1 MGASEII
8 LDPKIRDWVL
18 IPLTIIMVFMGLAR
32 HYAAK
37 LMRKVSDDI
46 AAVLMATVWIATV
59 WRATPSLSGA
69 VPRCAGLCSSCARSH
84 STRQHRASM
93 ACCIDGRP
101 PPPSLSLSL
110 STTY

>member
-37 LMRKVSDDI
+37 LMRKVSDDM
-46 AAVLMATVWIATV
+46 ATVWMATVWIAT
-59 WRATPSLSGA
+59 PSLSGA
-69 VPRCAGLCSSCARSH
+69 MARCVGLCSSCAR
-84 STRQHRASM
+84 
-93 ACCIDGRP
+93 
-101 PPPSLSLSL
+101 
-110 STTY
+110 

>member
-37 LMRKVSDDI
+37 LMRKVSDD
-46 AAVLMATVWIATV
+46 MATVLMATV

-69 VPRCAGLCSSCARSH
+69 VPRCVGLCSPCAR
-84 STRQHRASM
+84 
-93 ACCIDGRP
+93 
-101 PPPSLSLSL
+101 
-110 STTY
+110 